1 MHNFFTL
8 YCFLL
13 FFIAISC
20 NEDES
25 LISESVSRTI
35 IVYLAADNDLSTDA
49 LVDLEEMKKGFTET
63 QNNLIVFMDILGTP
77 PYLLKIGKD
86 KESIIKSYPELNSAS
101 PATLAEITKEIIHLY
116 PAEEYGLILWS
127 HGTSWLPADIS
138 VRSFGKDV
146 GSENNSGINIPELAK
161 SLPVKFSFILMD
173 ACLMGSVEVA
183 YELKDKADFIIASST
198 ETIYSGFP
206 YDKIIPELI
215 KPKIDFK
222 QVGKYYF
229 DYYNNMEGAY
239 RSATVSVI
247 DTRHLQ
253 ELGYQLKLLF
263 ENSEI
268 QTLSID
274 RKSIQRLDLY
284 KEQYTFDLLDF
295 VDKAFTSIDKSAFVD
310 VLNQVVVYKAH
321 TPMFLSEYEIK
332 TYCGLSCY
340 IPHPQSNDL
349 NIYYKTLEWY
359 EATGIYSLF

>member
-1 MHNFFTL
+1 MIKFFAIS
-8 YCFLL
+8 FSLL
-13 FFIAISC
+13 LVITISC
-20 NEDES
+20 NKDEPI
-25 LISESVSRTI
+25 LPESVSRTI
-35 IVYLAADNDLSTDA
+35 IVYFAADNDLSTDA

-101 PATLAEITKEIIHLY
+101 PATLTEITKEIIHLY

-138 VRSFGKDV
+138 VRSFGKDI

-161 SLPVKFSFILMD
+161 SLPVKFNFILMD

-183 YELKDKADFIIASST
+183 YELKDKAEFIIASST

-247 DTRHLQ
+247 DTQHLQ
-253 ELGYQLKLLF
+253 KLGYQLKLLF
-263 ENSEI
+263 ENSDMH
-268 QTLSID
+268 TLSID
-274 RKSIQRLDLY
+274 RGSIQRLDLY

-295 VDKAFTSIDKSAFVD
+295 VDKAFTSIDKSTFVNQ
-310 VLNQVVVYKAH
+310 LNQAVIYKAH
-321 TPMFLSEYEIK
+321 TPMFLSEYEIE

-340 IPHPQSNDL
+340 IPHPQRDDL

-359 EATGIYSLF
+359 RAAGIYNLF